1 MNPKARN
8 EIEKVY
14 KGSRVKIDG
23 NESNIKMY
31 VVLSKELMTY
41 NGFRFKPGR
50 WNEGPDKSGLSVW
63 MNKPDYHLIPYV
75 FDHTY
80 SVEEVEQLLGEG
92 ITGTRYKRVKISA
105 QPLSLNDLL
114 GEDKK
119 GFSGMYLYEA
129 NLTGADLSGA
139 NLSGTFLSK
148 ANLYG
153 ADLSGTIFYGA
164 DLSKANLYG
173 ANLSGAHLYRTDL
186 SGANLTGADL
196 SEANFSESN
205 LTRADLSG
213 AYLHKTDL
221 SKTNLSKANLS
232 GVDLSKANIY
242 GSDLSN
248 AHRSHIKYEG
258 L

>member
-153 ADLSGTIFYGA
+153 ADLSKANLYGADLSKANLYGADLSGTIFYGA

-173 ANLSGAHLYRTDL
+173 ADL

-196 SEANFSESN
+196 S
-205 LTRADLSG
+205 
-213 AYLHKTDL
+213 
-221 SKTNLSKANLS
+221 KANLY
-232 GVDLSKANIY
+232 GAILSLVV
-242 GSDLSN
+242 SRLFQ
-248 AHRSHIKYEG
+248 
-258 L
+258 